1 VQQFC
6 TLGSVRGEVT
16 AGYGLSY
23 SGTQPETADTAKDR
37 PKGRPWLLLLGGLLK
52 CLPRLLDIGNQDVRS
67 DASTG
72 A

>member
-23 SGTQPETADTAKDR
+23 SGTQPETADTDKDH
-37 PKGRPWLLLLGGLLK
+37 PTDPPWLLLLGALK
-52 CLPRLLDIGNQDVRS
+52 
-67 DASTG
+67 
-72 A
+72 